1 MKLKFVIFQKYAT
14 SERSYVEKHELIPIQ
29 SKIDF
34 LEKLVC
40 AKLGKMN
47 LEEKTESSDTS
58 LISVNEVLN
67 TLIL

>member
-1 MKLKFVIFQKYAT
+1 M
-14 SERSYVEKHELIPIQ
+14 PIQ

-67 TLIL
+67 TLIF